1 VFEESLTL
9 SPGGLSVRIY
19 AHDITSRH
27 QATGALT
34 RANRKLH
41 LLTGITRH
49 DIRNRLTAV
58 LGFIDLAKSSTTD
71 PALLDY
77 LTRSEN
83 AAVAIRQQIE
93 FTKEYENLGS
103 SAPVWHDV
111 SALITSARSQLDLD
125 DVTLEDEVAGL
136 SIYADPMFVKIISHL
151 IDNAV
156 RHGGPGITRIRFSGS
171 VTPDG
176 YLLVCE
182 DDGAGVPKKDKAA
195 IFRRVIGEDTKI
207 GLFLMQEV
215 LALTMI
221 MVRETGE
228 PGRGARFELT
238 VPRGAYRVEAGEV
251 NEDLFEDK

>member
-1 VFEESLTL
+1 M
-9 SPGGLSVRIY
+9 RIH
-19 AHDITSRH
+19 AHDITGRN
-27 QATGALT
+27 QASSALA

-58 LGFIDLAKSSTTD
+58 LGFTDLAKSSTSD

-93 FTKEYENLGS
+93 FTKEYENIGS
-103 SAPVWHDV
+103 SVPVWHDV
-111 SALITSARSQLDLD
+111 SALVASARGQMDLD
-125 DVTLEDEVAGL
+125 DVTLEDEVTGL
-136 SIYADPMFVKIISHL
+136 SIYADPMFVKIIAHL

-238 VPRGAYRVEAGEV
+238 VPPGAYRVAESDPAEHLY
-251 NEDLFEDK
+251 EDR

>member
-1 VFEESLTL
+1 M
-9 SPGGLSVRIY
+9 
-19 AHDITSRH
+19 
-27 QATGALT
+27 
-34 RANRKLH
+34 
-41 LLTGITRH
+41 
-49 DIRNRLTAV
+49 
-58 LGFIDLAKSSTTD
+58 LGYIDLAKSSTSD

-111 SALITSARSQLDLD
+111 SALVASARSELDLQ
-125 DVTLEDEVAGL
+125 DVTLEDDVAGV
-136 SIYADPMFVKIISHL
+136 SIYADPMFAKIIRHL
-151 IDNAV
+151 VDNAL
-156 RHGGPGITRIRFSGS
+156 RHGGPQITRIRFSGS
-171 VTPDG
+171 VTPEG

-182 DDGAGVPKKDKAA
+182 DDGVGIPKKDKAA

-228 PGRGARFELT
+228 PGKGARFELT
-238 VPRGAYRVEAGEV
+238 VPPGAYRVAAGEV
-251 NEDLFEDK
+251 NEDPVESLYEDR